1 MPTELLSPAGDRE
14 SLAAA
19 LRFGADA
26 VYIGGETLQLRA
38 KTAGFDREAV
48 LEAVKLA
55 HEAGKRLYVAMNSL
69 AKNGEIPLARDYARF
84 LRDAGVDA
92 AIVSDIG
99 VLTAVRES
107 APGLELHLSTQASC
121 MNYAAARAWH
131 DLGVKRIV
139 LAREMSIDDIAQL
152 RAKTPASLELE
163 AFVHG
168 AMCMAYSGRCLLSS
182 CLSGRSGNRG
192 ECAQPCRWSYALVE
206 EKRPGEYFPVLED
219 EKGSYILNSRDM
231 CMIDHVGELMDA
243 GLDSLKIE
251 GRAKSAYYAAVVTGA
266 YRHAVDAALA
276 GEPLDPV
283 WREEV
288 EKVSHR
294 HYSTGFWFGQPGQY
308 TEDARYIRAWQVVA
322 QVVSCDE
329 TGDALCVLNNKFG
342 RGDALELTGPGL
354 RPAAFTAEGL
364 RDDQGVPVP
373 QVRTP
378 GSHFRLKLPCRAP
391 ALSYLRR
398 EVGESRA

>member
-206 EKRPGEYFPVLED
+206 EKRPGEYFPVGEED
-219 EKGSYILNSRDM
+219 GQSFLLSSHDLNCIRLLD
-231 CMIDHVGELMDA
+231 ELKAA
-243 GLDSLKIE
+243 GVTAFKIE
-251 GRAKSAYYAAVVTGA
+251 GRMKTAYYVASVTRA
-266 YRHAVDAALA
+266 YRMALDGTDTVDNCAAQLELVKHRPYAEGFYHGYVKENHFNSGTYSHGAVFVGNVLGWENGVLRVRQRNHFRVGQVLELLTPGREIQSFPVADIVTESGEHRDAAPHPNEILYIPCPVRA
-276 GEPLDPV
+276 EP
-283 WREEV
+283 
-288 EKVSHR
+288 
-294 HYSTGFWFGQPGQY
+294 
-308 TEDARYIRAWQVVA
+308 
-322 QVVSCDE
+322 
-329 TGDALCVLNNKFG
+329 GDF
-342 RGDALELTGPGL
+342 
-354 RPAAFTAEGL
+354 
-364 RDDQGVPVP
+364 
-373 QVRTP
+373 
-378 GSHFRLKLPCRAP
+378 
-391 ALSYLRR
+391 LRR
-398 EVGESRA
+398 RESGDT

>member
-206 EKRPGEYFPVLED
+206 EKRPGEYFPVGEED
-219 EKGSYILNSRDM
+219 GQSFLLSSHDLNCIRLLD
-231 CMIDHVGELMDA
+231 ELKAA
-243 GLDSLKIE
+243 GVTAFKIE
-251 GRAKSAYYAAVVTGA
+251 GRMKTAYYVASVTRA
-266 YRHAVDAALA
+266 YRMALDGTDTVDNCAAQLELVKHRPYAEGFYHGYVKENHFNAGTYSHGAVFVGNVLGWENGVLRVRQRNHFRVGQVLELLTPGREIQSFPVADIVTESGEHRDAAPHPNEILYIPCPVRA
-276 GEPLDPV
+276 EP
-283 WREEV
+283 
-288 EKVSHR
+288 
-294 HYSTGFWFGQPGQY
+294 
-308 TEDARYIRAWQVVA
+308 
-322 QVVSCDE
+322 
-329 TGDALCVLNNKFG
+329 GDF
-342 RGDALELTGPGL
+342 
-354 RPAAFTAEGL
+354 
-364 RDDQGVPVP
+364 
-373 QVRTP
+373 
-378 GSHFRLKLPCRAP
+378 
-391 ALSYLRR
+391 LRR
-398 EVGESRA
+398 RESGDT

>member
-69 AKNGEIPLARDYARF
+69 AKNGEIPFARDYARF

-206 EKRPGEYFPVLED
+206 EKRPGEYFPVGEED
-219 EKGSYILNSRDM
+219 GQSFLLSSHDLNCIRLLD
-231 CMIDHVGELMDA
+231 ELKAA
-243 GLDSLKIE
+243 GVTSFKIE
-251 GRAKSAYYAAVVTGA
+251 GRMKTAYYVASVTRA
-266 YRHAVDAALA
+266 YRMALDGTDTVDNCAAQLELVKHRPYAEGFYHGYVKENHFNSGTYSHGAVFVGNVLGWENGVLRVRQRNHFRVGQVLELLTPGREIQSFPVADIVTESGEHRDAAPHPNEILYIPCPVRA
-276 GEPLDPV
+276 EP
-283 WREEV
+283 
-288 EKVSHR
+288 
-294 HYSTGFWFGQPGQY
+294 
-308 TEDARYIRAWQVVA
+308 
-322 QVVSCDE
+322 
-329 TGDALCVLNNKFG
+329 GDF
-342 RGDALELTGPGL
+342 
-354 RPAAFTAEGL
+354 
-364 RDDQGVPVP
+364 
-373 QVRTP
+373 
-378 GSHFRLKLPCRAP
+378 
-391 ALSYLRR
+391 LRR
-398 EVGESRA
+398 RESGDT

>member
-206 EKRPGEYFPVLED
+206 EKRPGEYFPVGEED
-219 EKGSYILNSRDM
+219 GQSFLLSSHDLNCIRLLD
-231 CMIDHVGELMDA
+231 ELKAA
-243 GLDSLKIE
+243 GVTSFKIE
-251 GRAKSAYYAAVVTGA
+251 GRMKTAYYVASVTRA
-266 YRHAVDAALA
+266 YRMALDGTDTVDNCAAQLELVKHRPYAEGFYHGYVKENHFNSGTYSHGAVFVGNVLGWENGVLRVRQRNHFRVGQVLELLTPGREILSFPVADIVTEAGEHRDAAPHPNEILYIPCPA
-276 GEPLDPV
+276 RAEP
-283 WREEV
+283 
-288 EKVSHR
+288 
-294 HYSTGFWFGQPGQY
+294 
-308 TEDARYIRAWQVVA
+308 
-322 QVVSCDE
+322 
-329 TGDALCVLNNKFG
+329 GDF
-342 RGDALELTGPGL
+342 
-354 RPAAFTAEGL
+354 
-364 RDDQGVPVP
+364 
-373 QVRTP
+373 
-378 GSHFRLKLPCRAP
+378 
-391 ALSYLRR
+391 LRR
-398 EVGESRA
+398 RESGDT

>member
-206 EKRPGEYFPVLED
+206 EKRPGEYFPVGEED
-219 EKGSYILNSRDM
+219 GQSFLLSSHDLNCIRLLD
-231 CMIDHVGELMDA
+231 ELKAA
-243 GLDSLKIE
+243 GVTAFKIE
-251 GRAKSAYYAAVVTGA
+251 GRMKTAYYVASVTRA
-266 YRHAVDAALA
+266 YRMALDGTDTVDNCAAQLELVKHRPYAEGFYHGYVKENHFNSGTYSHGAVFVGNVLGWENGVLRVRQRNHFRVGQVLELLTPGREILSFPVADIVTESGEHRDAAPHPNEILYIPCPVRA
-276 GEPLDPV
+276 EP
-283 WREEV
+283 
-288 EKVSHR
+288 
-294 HYSTGFWFGQPGQY
+294 
-308 TEDARYIRAWQVVA
+308 
-322 QVVSCDE
+322 
-329 TGDALCVLNNKFG
+329 GDF
-342 RGDALELTGPGL
+342 
-354 RPAAFTAEGL
+354 
-364 RDDQGVPVP
+364 
-373 QVRTP
+373 
-378 GSHFRLKLPCRAP
+378 
-391 ALSYLRR
+391 LRR
-398 EVGESRA
+398 RESGDT

>member
-26 VYIGGETLQLRA
+26 VYIGGETLQLRS

-206 EKRPGEYFPVLED
+206 EKRPGEYFPVGEED
-219 EKGSYILNSRDM
+219 GQSFLLSSHDLNCIRLLD
-231 CMIDHVGELMDA
+231 ELKAA
-243 GLDSLKIE
+243 GVTAFKIE
-251 GRAKSAYYAAVVTGA
+251 GRMKTAYYVASVTRA
-266 YRHAVDAALA
+266 YRMALDGTDTVDNCAAQLELVKHRPYAEGFYHGYVKENHFNSGTYSHGAVFVGNVLGWENGVLRVRQRNHFRVGQVLELLTPGREIQSFPVTDIVTESGEHRDAAPHPNEILYIPCPVRA
-276 GEPLDPV
+276 EP
-283 WREEV
+283 
-288 EKVSHR
+288 
-294 HYSTGFWFGQPGQY
+294 
-308 TEDARYIRAWQVVA
+308 
-322 QVVSCDE
+322 
-329 TGDALCVLNNKFG
+329 GDF
-342 RGDALELTGPGL
+342 
-354 RPAAFTAEGL
+354 
-364 RDDQGVPVP
+364 
-373 QVRTP
+373 
-378 GSHFRLKLPCRAP
+378 
-391 ALSYLRR
+391 LRR
-398 EVGESRA
+398 RESGDT

>member
-168 AMCMAYSGRCLLSS
+168 AMSMAYSGRCLLSS

-206 EKRPGEYFPVLED
+206 EKRPGEYFPVGEED
-219 EKGSYILNSRDM
+219 GQSFLLSSHDLNCIRLLD
-231 CMIDHVGELMDA
+231 ELKAA
-243 GLDSLKIE
+243 GVTSFKIE
-251 GRAKSAYYAAVVTGA
+251 GRMKTAYYVASVTRA
-266 YRHAVDAALA
+266 YRMALDGTDTVDNCAAQLELVKHRPYAEGFYHGYVKENHFNSGTYSHGAVFVGNVLGWENGVLRVRQRNHFRVGQVLELLTPGREIQSFPVADIVTESGEHRDAAPHPNEILYIPCPVRA
-276 GEPLDPV
+276 EP
-283 WREEV
+283 
-288 EKVSHR
+288 
-294 HYSTGFWFGQPGQY
+294 
-308 TEDARYIRAWQVVA
+308 
-322 QVVSCDE
+322 
-329 TGDALCVLNNKFG
+329 GDF
-342 RGDALELTGPGL
+342 
-354 RPAAFTAEGL
+354 
-364 RDDQGVPVP
+364 
-373 QVRTP
+373 
-378 GSHFRLKLPCRAP
+378 
-391 ALSYLRR
+391 LRR
-398 EVGESRA
+398 RESGDT